1 MYLGDKKS
9 LTLLTQSRIELAA
22 VEVRLV
28 RELLDLVRPPS
39 RSTSYATSRPRTGVL
54 DAACPM
60 SLTIPSSLSLSYFA
74 ESLSLIYQPFLRNAT
89 QCCEMQTIDKYF
101 AIGLFLFLDCCHS
114 DHRLQRFPP
123 VNSWYSKFFGQ

>member
-60 SLTIPSSLSLSYFA
+60 SLTLPSSLSLS
-74 ESLSLIYQPFLRNAT
+74 LSLTLLNHSHLSISLFF
-89 QCCEMQTIDKYF
+89 EMQHNVVK
-101 AIGLFLFLDCCHS
+101 CK
-114 DHRLQRFPP
+114 RLTNVLQSVCFC
-123 VNSWYSKFFGQ
+123 F

>member
-60 SLTIPSSLSLSYFA
+60 SLTLPSSLSYFA

-89 QCCEMQTIDKYF
+89 
-101 AIGLFLFLDCCHS
+101 
-114 DHRLQRFPP
+114 
-123 VNSWYSKFFGQ
+123 